1 MKVVIDTN
9 IFVMC
14 ISERSLF
21 HKIFKD
27 LKEGVYEIVV
37 TTEILLEYEEIIAKK
52 YGMATVNFFLRLLDE
67 LENVHFIN
75 TYYHW
80 NLIENDPDDN
90 KFVDAAIA
98 TGAKFLVT
106 EDKHYNILKTIDF
119 PHLDIINA
127 DDFLLELE
135 KLK

>member
-1 MKVVIDTN
+1 MKIVLDTNVVIMA
-9 IFVMC
+9 F
-14 ISERSLF
+14 SS
-21 HKIFKD
+21 KSAY
-27 LKEGVYEIVV
+27 YEIIDAFKKEKYILVV
-37 TTEILLEYEEIIAKK
+37 SNEILLEYAEILGKRYSMVLVDI
-52 YGMATVNFFLRLLDE
+52 FLDALLE
-67 LENVHFIN
+67 GLNVITIDPRFN
-75 TYYHW
+75 W

-135 KLK
+135 KL

>member
-1 MKVVIDTN
+1 MVVSN
-9 IFVMC
+9 
-14 ISERSLF
+14 
-21 HKIFKD
+21 
-27 LKEGVYEIVV
+27 
-37 TTEILLEYEEIIAKK
+37 EILLEYAEILGKRYSMVLVDI
-52 YGMATVNFFLRLLDE
+52 FLDALLE
-67 LENVHFIN
+67 GLNVTTIGPRFN
-75 TYYHW
+75 W

-119 PHLDIINA
+119 PQLDIINA

-135 KLK
+135 KL